1 MVGLLIVS
9 HSATLAAGVTELA
22 EQMAQGRVPI
32 AQAGGMDDPDDPIG
46 TDPMRVVA
54 GLEALAA
61 RAEVTDIVVFM
72 DLGSAVMSAEMA
84 LEFVAEDVKDKVKL
98 CSAPLVEGVL
108 AAAASA
114 AVGASVNAVI
124 AEAKGALIAKA
135 EQLGEEV
142 DVSAIQGS
150 LQGSVQGSPNTVT
163 VPSLTWQ
170 FTVPN
175 ALGLHAR
182 PIARLMHAL
191 GGFHTDVTLA
201 KNDVRALATSMSQL
215 ARLSAEQGE
224 VINVELRGDD
234 AEGALEALQ
243 ALVANNLGDPLKQ
256 TPAEVVPAASS
267 DHISDGISDDVMSGE
282 VMTGLPASSGI
293 ALAPAFWFE
302 VTMPDPVSVAK
313 AQTDPGERDRLM
325 LCVHQA
331 ERDLEALALEVGGS
345 EAGIF
350 EAQAMMLRDPELR
363 QILRRTLE
371 QNRGALFAWI
381 SAVREVAKTYDT
393 LDSHYLQARATDVL
407 DIGVRVL
414 RLMQPNVLQPPAP
427 VDPVI
432 VLATDLT
439 PSQTVQLDAS
449 VVRGIVTERG
459 SATSHSAILSRSLGI
474 PAVVGIGKDIK
485 QIMNDHALAIDGG
498 SGKVWLEPDTNTRT
512 ALEAAEKH
520 WRASKQTELE
530 QSYAPAI
537 SQDGVNVAVYA
548 NVASAY
554 EAERA
559 ASQGAQG
566 IGLFRSEFLFIDR
579 QAPPG
584 EDEQLAAYAAA
595 AKAFEDAPVI
605 IRTLDVGGDKPLSYL
620 HIPEEANPFLGWRGL
635 RYCLETPELFK
646 TQLRALCRASAFGQL
661 QVMFPMVSTPDE
673 VSAATNMLL
682 EVQAEL
688 TAEGHAFDANMEVGV
703 MIEVPAAVWHIE
715 RIASLVDFVSIG
727 TNDLCQYIMAADR
740 GNSRVAA
747 IANPFDPAV
756 LRAIKHTADA
766 VHAAGGKVGMC
777 GEMAGDPAA
786 TALLLGLGI
795 DELSMSAPRIP
806 EVKAV
811 IRELQVSRAKQVA
824 TDVLAGHSA
833 FEVQSQLRNAFVET

>member
-9 HSATLAAGVTELA
+9 HSATLAAGVIELA

-32 AQAGGMDDPDDPIG
+32 AQAGGMDDPDNPIG

-54 GLEALAA
+54 GLEDLAA
-61 RAEVTDIVVFM
+61 RADVTDIVVFM
-72 DLGSAVMSAEMA
+72 DLGSALMSAEVA
-84 LEFVAEDVKDKVKL
+84 LEFVDEDLRDKVTL

-114 AVGASVNAVI
+114 AVGADVNAVI
-124 AEAKGALIAKA
+124 AEAKAALLAKA
-135 EQLGEEV
+135 EQLGEDIESIENV
-142 DVSAIQGS
+142 PAAAQASS
-150 LQGSVQGSPNTVT
+150 NTVT

-182 PIARLMHAL
+182 PIARVMHAL
-191 GGFHTDVTLA
+191 GGFRTDVTLT
-201 KNDVRALATSMSQL
+201 KGNIRALATSMSQL

-224 VINVELRGDD
+224 VIDVELRGDD
-234 AEGALEALQ
+234 AEDALEALQ
-243 ALVANNLGDPLKQ
+243 ALVANNLGDPLDSRQKAQ
-256 TPAEVVPAASS
+256 PEPISAAPVIQEVVS
-267 DHISDGISDDVMSGE
+267 DE

-302 VTMPDPVSVAK
+302 VTMPDPETVATP
-313 AQTDPGERDRLM
+313 QTDPGERDRLM

-331 ERDLEALALEVGGS
+331 ERDLETLALEVGGS

-363 QILRRTLE
+363 QTLRRTLE

-381 SAVREVAKTYDT
+381 SAVRAVAKTYDS

-459 SATSHSAILSRSLGI
+459 SATSHSAILARSLGI

-485 QIMNDHALAIDGG
+485 QIINDHALAIDGSG
-498 SGKVWLEPDTNTRT
+498 GKVWLEPDASTRT
-512 ALEAAEKH
+512 ALEDAAER
-520 WRASKQTELE
+520 WRASKQAELE
-530 QSYAPAI
+530 QSFAPAI

-579 QAPPG
+579 QAPPD
-584 EDEQLAAYAAA
+584 EDEQFAAYAAA
-595 AKAFEDAPVI
+595 AQAFEDDPVI

-620 HIPEEANPFLGWRGL
+620 HIPEEDNPFLGWRGL
-635 RYCLETPELFK
+635 RYCLESPELFK
-646 TQLRALCRASAFGQL
+646 TQLRALCRASAVGQV

-673 VSAATNMLL
+673 VSAATDMLR
-682 EVQAEL
+682 EVQKEL
-688 TAEGHAFDANMEVGV
+688 RAEGHAFDADMEIGV

-766 VHAAGGKVGMC
+766 VHAAGGTVGMC

-811 IRELQVSRAKQVA
+811 IRELQIHRAQQVA
-824 TDVLAGHSA
+824 ANVLASHSA
-833 FEVQSQLRNAFVET
+833 FEVQSQLRAAFVET

>member
-9 HSATLAAGVTELA
+9 HSATLAAGVIELA

-54 GLEALAA
+54 GLEALATT
-61 RAEVTDIVVFM
+61 EDVTDIVVLM
-72 DLGSAVMSAEMA
+72 DLGSALMSAEMA
-84 LEFVAEDVKDKVKL
+84 LEFVDEDVREKVTL

-114 AVGASVNAVI
+114 AVGADVNAVM
-124 AEAKGALIAKA
+124 AEAKGALAAKA
-135 EQLGEEV
+135 EQLGETV
-142 DVSAIQGS
+142 NAPVTSTT
-150 LQGSVQGSPNTVT
+150 PNTVT

-182 PIARLMHAL
+182 PIARLMHTL
-191 GGFHTDVTLA
+191 GDFRTDVTLI
-201 KNDVRALATSMSQL
+201 KGDIRALATSMSQL

-224 VINVELRGDD
+224 TIQVELRGDD
-234 AEGALEALQ
+234 AEDALEALQ
-243 ALVANNLGDPLKQ
+243 ALVANNLGDPLQKAQ
-256 TPAEVVPAASS
+256 PAPAPAAPVIQ
-267 DHISDGISDDVMSGE
+267 DVVSDD

-302 VTMPDPVSVAK
+302 VTMPEPETVAK
-313 AQTDPGERDRLM
+313 PQTDPGERDRLM

-363 QILRRTLE
+363 QTLRHTLE

-381 SAVREVAKTYDT
+381 SAVREVAETYDS

-439 PSQTVQLDAS
+439 PSQTVQLDVS

-459 SATSHSAILSRSLGI
+459 SATSHSAILARSLGI

-485 QIMNDHALAIDGG
+485 QIVNDSALAIDGSG
-498 SGKVWLEPDTNTRT
+498 GKVWLEPNIDTRT
-512 ALEAAEKH
+512 ALEDAAAQ
-520 WRASKQTELE
+520 WQASKQAELE

-579 QAPPG
+579 QAPPD
-584 EDEQLAAYAAA
+584 EDEQFTAYAAA
-595 AKAFEDAPVI
+595 AKAFENDPVI
-605 IRTLDVGGDKPLSYL
+605 IRTLDVGGDKPLDYL
-620 HIPEEANPFLGWRGL
+620 HIPEEDNPFLGWRGL
-635 RYCLETPELFK
+635 RYCLENPDLLK
-646 TQLRALCRASAFGQL
+646 TQLRALCRASAHGQV

-673 VSAATNMLL
+673 VVAATDMLR
-682 EVQAEL
+682 EVQTEL
-688 TAEGHAFDANMEVGV
+688 NAEGQAFDAHMEIGV

-766 VHAAGGKVGMC
+766 VHAAGGSVSMC

-795 DELSMSAPRIP
+795 DELSMSTPRIP

-824 TDVLAGHSA
+824 ADVLACHSA
-833 FEVQSQLRNAFVET
+833 FEVQSQLQAKELAG